1 MLTNNLIKL
10 STINKKISPI
20 FDFIGDKFQNL
31 YLLVKFGIVGI
42 LTLIFILPGLS
53 SIPPLDRDEARF
65 SQASKQ
71 MLEDKNYVVIKF
83 QEELRSKKPIGIYWL
98 QIASASIFGK
108 DNIISYRAPNIFS
121 TIILI
126 IVFSTFVYSISFRY
140 FNLNISSSLTF
151 SFFSSLVMATLLG
164 LSIEIKQAKTDTV
177 LLTLCTVQQ
186 LIFWKI
192 YSYGKESWNKYK
204 HHEYVWLTRLF
215 WLIIAL
221 GILVKGPISPLL
233 FTMTLLSI
241 CILDRFVEKEWN
253 LSWLNLFLWFQGLL
267 VVSII
272 TLPWIY
278 LAWQATDGHLILDAI
293 NKDFL
298 IKLRSGQENHWGPF
312 GSHLFLLLLT
322 FWPMVLLLP
331 FAARAC
337 LDWKHER
344 LIRFLI
350 SWIIPFWIILE
361 LTPTKLP
368 HYILPVFPGL
378 ILLILIGISSPPSG
392 NIKFSKINKFF
403 RAVVVIFTLLLALSL
418 VYVSLNFS
426 SKILIFILS
435 IVLSFIMITSII
447 FGNIFFLNESKYKLS
462 KLSL

>member
-1 MLTNNLIKL
+1 MLANNLIKL

-31 YLLVKFGIVGI
+31 HLLVKFGIVGI

-192 YSYGKESWNKYK
+192 
-204 HHEYVWLTRLF
+204 F
-215 WLIIAL
+215 
-221 GILVKGPISPLL
+221 
-233 FTMTLLSI
+233 
-241 CILDRFVEKEWN
+241 
-253 LSWLNLFLWFQGLL
+253 
-267 VVSII
+267 
-272 TLPWIY
+272 
-278 LAWQATDGHLILDAI
+278 
-293 NKDFL
+293 
-298 IKLRSGQENHWGPF
+298 
-312 GSHLFLLLLT
+312 
-322 FWPMVLLLP
+322 
-331 FAARAC
+331 
-337 LDWKHER
+337 
-344 LIRFLI
+344 
-350 SWIIPFWIILE
+350 
-361 LTPTKLP
+361 
-368 HYILPVFPGL
+368 
-378 ILLILIGISSPPSG
+378 
-392 NIKFSKINKFF
+392 
-403 RAVVVIFTLLLALSL
+403 
-418 VYVSLNFS
+418 
-426 SKILIFILS
+426 
-435 IVLSFIMITSII
+435 
-447 FGNIFFLNESKYKLS
+447 
-462 KLSL
+462 

>member
-164 LSIEIKQAKTDTV
+164 LSIEISSID
-177 LLTLCTVQQ
+177 
-186 LIFWKI
+186 
-192 YSYGKESWNKYK
+192 
-204 HHEYVWLTRLF
+204 
-215 WLIIAL
+215 
-221 GILVKGPISPLL
+221 
-233 FTMTLLSI
+233 SI
-241 CILDRFVEKEWN
+241 CV
-253 LSWLNLFLWFQGLL
+253 
-267 VVSII
+267 
-272 TLPWIY
+272 
-278 LAWQATDGHLILDAI
+278 
-293 NKDFL
+293 
-298 IKLRSGQENHWGPF
+298 
-312 GSHLFLLLLT
+312 
-322 FWPMVLLLP
+322 
-331 FAARAC
+331 
-337 LDWKHER
+337 
-344 LIRFLI
+344 
-350 SWIIPFWIILE
+350 
-361 LTPTKLP
+361 
-368 HYILPVFPGL
+368 
-378 ILLILIGISSPPSG
+378 
-392 NIKFSKINKFF
+392 
-403 RAVVVIFTLLLALSL
+403 
-418 VYVSLNFS
+418 
-426 SKILIFILS
+426 ILS
-435 IVLSFIMITSII
+435 FPPFDALLNMIS
-447 FGNIFFLNESKYKLS
+447 
-462 KLSL
+462 